1 MYRIVASDM
10 DETFLDGRHK
20 IPPANLEALA
30 RMRELG
36 VLFVPS
42 SGRGYLSIMD
52 NFASV
57 DPALMEGT
65 YVLSY
70 NGANINRYGDP
81 TPLCESEL
89 DHTLAN
95 ELWGL
100 GIRHGLGLHAYTP
113 DCHIYVRDLPESER
127 VYLSSLK
134 RIVEHD
140 EPNLDAFPVISKMLF
155 MNEDLA
161 WLHEFAHE
169 KVEPLLGGRAEVTY
183 SSGRYLEVI
192 PACVNKGTGLAKLAE
207 MLGIEVSETIGI
219 GDSANDR
226 EMIEAAGLGVGVA
239 NITDDVR
246 PLCDVVLK
254 TRGEDGA
261 FMELVESVIEPSM
274 SK

>member
-10 DETFLDGRHK
+10 DETFLDGRHE

-52 NFASV
+52 NFAGV

-89 DHTLAN
+89 DHGLAN
-95 ELWGL
+95 ELWEL

-127 VYLSSLK
+127 TYLSSLK

-140 EPNLDAFPVISKMLF
+140 EPNLDAFPVVSKMLF

-161 WLHEFAHE
+161 WLHEFAREH
-169 KVEPLLGGRAEVTY
+169 VEPLLGGRAEITY

-192 PACVNKGTGLAKLAE
+192 PAGVNKGTGLAKLAE
-207 MLGIEVSETIGI
+207 MLGIDVSETIGI

-274 SK
+274 GK